1 MAKYAIGIDLGGTK
15 ILTGLI
21 NVETGAV
28 VEVFKKKTKTEE
40 GCENIILRVV
50 ESIQKILDRKD
61 LKKTDITSIGIGAAG
76 QVNRKEGILIS
87 APNLDCYD
95 VKFRKILEKEF
106 GIPVYLGND
115 VEVATIGEMTY
126 GAGKGCKD
134 FVCVFIGTGIG
145 SGIVHDGS
153 VYHGSTGTAGEI
165 GHIVLQPN
173 GRACGCGANGCLEAY
188 ASRTAIAKRFSAMI
202 KKGSKSIL
210 TPYYEDPDF
219 KLRSKY
225 IKEAVDED
233 DELIINCLTEAADYL
248 ALGLASIVNFY
259 NPEKIIL
266 GGGLIE
272 AVDFYFELIAKKVR
286 TNCLP
291 LPANSLEVVRTKLG
305 DSSGIVGAAVMA
317 NGKVSKKN

>member
-1 MAKYAIGIDLGGTK
+1 MAKYAIGVDLGGTK
-15 ILTGLI
+15 ILAGLI
-21 NVETGAV
+21 NLETGSV
-28 VEVFKKKTKTEE
+28 VEVFKKKTRTEE
-40 GCENIILRVV
+40 GFENIIQRVI
-50 ESIQKILDRKD
+50 ESIQRILEKTN
-61 LKKTDITSIGIGAAG
+61 LKKSEITSIGIGAAG

-106 GIPVYLGND
+106 GIPVFLGND

-126 GAGKGCKD
+126 GAGRGCRD

-153 VYHGSTGTAGEI
+153 VYHGATGTAGEI

-173 GRACGCGANGCLEAY
+173 GRMCGCGSHGCLEAY
-188 ASRTAIAKRFSAMI
+188 ASRTAIAKRFSALI
-202 KKGSKSIL
+202 KKGEKTIL
-210 TPYYEDPDF
+210 APYYEDPAF

-225 IKEAVDED
+225 IKEAVDQD
-233 DELIINCLTEAADYL
+233 DELMINCLTEAANYL
-248 ALGLASIVNFY
+248 SLGLASVVNFY

-272 AVDFYFELIAKKVR
+272 AVDFYFDLISKNVR
-286 TNCLP
+286 INCLP
-291 LPANSLEVVRTKLG
+291 LPANSLEVVKTQLG
-305 DSSGIVGAAVMA
+305 DNSGIVGAAVMA
-317 NGKVSKKN
+317 NLKAVKK